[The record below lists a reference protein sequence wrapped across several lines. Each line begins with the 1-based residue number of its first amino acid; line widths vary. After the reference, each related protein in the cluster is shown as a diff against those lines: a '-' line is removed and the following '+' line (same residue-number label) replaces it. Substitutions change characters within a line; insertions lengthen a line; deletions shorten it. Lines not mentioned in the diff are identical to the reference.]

1 MRTIPLVSSFD
12 ALSLLATFLPFDSS
26 FLGIAGHD
34 RSLCLMDRSLM
45 EEASPRGRT
54 SKEQI
59 REKKKMHARL

>member
-1 MRTIPLVSSFD
+1 MRIIPLVSSFD

-34 RSLCLMDRSLM
+34 RSLCLM